1 MPCSEARPCSEA
13 VFLTLRRGITLRLGP
28 LTEAQRRMFLPP
40 PAGTCRAEPAPRW
53 SAGIWGTWGVKSC
66 WKGKGAQGGSM
77 GVEQIVMKFVQYSQ
91 SICSFDQGFLLK
103 LDAAHAGSKGI
114 CYALSSCFILGCL
127 SGKIPEDS
135 FKIISDY
142 NKLDTLVAIQKA
154 YSGTSMRIGRAFPRR
169 KGTRSMWSTRSMS
182 LWAGQ
187 AGFLFRLYG

>member
-1 MPCSEARPCSEA
+1 
-13 VFLTLRRGITLRLGP
+13 
-28 LTEAQRRMFLPP
+28 
-40 PAGTCRAEPAPRW
+40 
-53 SAGIWGTWGVKSC
+53 
-66 WKGKGAQGGSM
+66 M
-77 GVEQIVMKFVQYSQ
+77 GVEQIVMKFAQYSQ

-154 YSGTSMRIGRAFPRR
+154 YSDFNEDRAGISEEERDKINVEHTFHEL
-169 KGTRSMWSTRSMS
+169 M
-182 LWAGQ
+182 GQ
-187 AGFLFRLYG
+187 DRLVFLSRLYGEPVMKLSQSCGGSRLNRRQACLRRGDASQCFHTPSDAFYCAGEDLVHKISGGGRTCDRVGTDPFRFVPV

>member
-1 MPCSEARPCSEA
+1 
-13 VFLTLRRGITLRLGP
+13 
-28 LTEAQRRMFLPP
+28 
-40 PAGTCRAEPAPRW
+40 
-53 SAGIWGTWGVKSC
+53 
-66 WKGKGAQGGSM
+66 M

-154 YSGTSMRIGRAFPRR
+154 YSDFNEDRAGISEEERDKINVEHTFHELMGGTGWFSCPGFTVELVMKLSNHMGLPPQSSASLSPARGRLPVLLYSF
-169 KGTRSMWSTRSMS
+169 GCV
-182 LWAGQ
+182 L
-187 AGFLFRLYG
+187 LYGRRSCS

>member
-1 MPCSEARPCSEA
+1 
-13 VFLTLRRGITLRLGP
+13 
-28 LTEAQRRMFLPP
+28 
-40 PAGTCRAEPAPRW
+40 
-53 SAGIWGTWGVKSC
+53 
-66 WKGKGAQGGSM
+66 M
-77 GVEQIVMKFVQYSQ
+77 GVEQIVMKFAQYSQ

-154 YSGTSMRIGRAFPRR
+154 YSDFNEDRAGISEEERDKINVEHTFHELMGRTGWFSCPGFTVEPVMKLSNHVGLRCGDDSQCFHTPSDAFYCAGEDLVHKISGGGRTCDRVGTDP
-169 KGTRSMWSTRSMS
+169 
-182 LWAGQ
+182 
-187 AGFLFRLYG
+187 FRFVPV

>member
-1 MPCSEARPCSEA
+1 
-13 VFLTLRRGITLRLGP
+13 
-28 LTEAQRRMFLPP
+28 
-40 PAGTCRAEPAPRW
+40 
-53 SAGIWGTWGVKSC
+53 
-66 WKGKGAQGGSM
+66 M
-77 GVEQIVMKFVQYSQ
+77 GLEQIVIKFAQYSQ

-154 YSGTSMRIGRAFPRR
+154 YSDFNEDRAGISGEERDKINVEHTFHELMGRTGWFSCP
-169 KGTRSMWSTRSMS
+169 
-182 LWAGQ
+182 
-187 AGFLFRLYG
+187 GFT

>member
-1 MPCSEARPCSEA
+1 
-13 VFLTLRRGITLRLGP
+13 
-28 LTEAQRRMFLPP
+28 
-40 PAGTCRAEPAPRW
+40 
-53 SAGIWGTWGVKSC
+53 
-66 WKGKGAQGGSM
+66 M
-77 GVEQIVMKFVQYSQ
+77 GVEQIVMKFAQYSQ

-154 YSGTSMRIGRAFPRR
+154 YSDFNEDRAGISEEERDKINVEHTFHELMGRTGWFSCPGFTVEPVMKLSNHVGAPASIVGKLVSGAGTPPSAFILLRMRFTVREKILFIKYPVGRTCDRV
-169 KGTRSMWSTRSMS
+169 GTDP
-182 LWAGQ
+182 
-187 AGFLFRLYG
+187 FRFVPV